1 MSKASDYASNKQWN
15 ELRQHILSNPNDVN
29 SKGSLVII
37 QLIIS
42 FDDTIIN
49 DNICYLRNDSND
61 NINISISISIII
73 IIIIII
79 TKIIITIL
87 FLIF

>member
-1 MSKASDYASNKQWN
+1 MSKAMDYAWNNQLN
-15 ELRQHILSNPNDVN
+15 ELRQHILSNPNDVH
-29 SKGSLVII
+29 SKGQVII

>member
-1 MSKASDYASNKQWN
+1 MSKANDYAENQQWN
-15 ELRQHILSNPNDVN
+15 ELRQHILSNPNDVH
-29 SKGSLVII
+29 SKNEVII

-61 NINISISISIII
+61 NISISISISIII

>member
-1 MSKASDYASNKQWN
+1 MSKAIDYASNEQWN
-15 ELRQHILSNPNDVN
+15 ELRQHILSNPNDVH
-29 SKGSLVII
+29 SKDKVII

>member
-1 MSKASDYASNKQWN
+1 MSKAIDYVKYNRLN
-15 ELRQHILSNPNDVN
+15 ELRQHILSNPNDVH
-29 SKGSLVII
+29 SKNEVII

-61 NINISISISIII
+61 NINISISISISI

-79 TKIIITIL
+79 TNIIITIL